1 MAHEIFLVLKSI
13 LRIHPRY
20 QVAISVDANLS
31 IILLLRTAQTD
42 CKAPEET
49 RKHQAESQGQMTSLS
64 NSREAVSMGTHK
76 SICDT

>member
-1 MAHEIFLVLKSI
+1 MAHEIFLVLKCI
-13 LRIHPRY
+13 LLIHPSY

-49 RKHQAESQGQMTSLS
+49 RKHQTESQGQMTSLS
-64 NSREAVSMGTHK
+64 NSREAVSTGTHK
-76 SICDT
+76 SIYNT